1 MRRKKRVAI
10 FRIALAVGLVAV
22 FMPTV
27 AQAKPL
33 PGAPESQEQGLPVY
47 VTGSLSPDDR
57 KFERT
62 AGEIVVIPYL
72 SHGQGDAAVAGRI
85 VGSDDRR
92 FERTGGASEQ
102 QMVVPYLSQGHGVT
116 SAELG
121 FAASTSSDDRPYSR
135 APTLE
140 TAPMT
145 SDDGISIDVNPY
157 VVTGFGLAL
166 LLLAGGMGI
175 AIRQSRKTRLSPA

>member
-10 FRIALAVGLVAV
+10 FRIALATGLVAA
-22 FMPTV
+22 FAPT
-27 AQAKPL
+27 ATQAKPM
-33 PGAPESQEQGLPVY
+33 PREPSHEQGMPVY
-47 VTGSLSPDDR
+47 VIGSLSPDDR

-62 AGEIVVIPYL
+62 AGERVVIPYL
-72 SHGQGDAAVAGRI
+72 SHGQGDAAGATAG
-85 VGSDDRR
+85 V
-92 FERTGGASEQ
+92 SEPQ
-102 QMVVPYLSQGHGVT
+102 TVVPYLSQGHGVT

-121 FAASTSSDDRPYSR
+121 FAVSKSPDDRTYAR

-140 TAPMT
+140 TAPAT
-145 SDDGISIDVNPY
+145 SDDGISVDMNPY

>member
-33 PGAPESQEQGLPVY
+33 PGTPESHEQGVPVY
-47 VTGSLSPDDR
+47 VTGSQSPDDR

-72 SHGQGDAAVAGRI
+72 SHGQGDAAAADSI
-85 VGSDDRR
+85 VGSDDRS
-92 FERTGGASEQ
+92 FARTAEQ
-102 QMVVPYLSQGHGVT
+102 PMVVPYLSQGHGVT

>member
-10 FRIALAVGLVAV
+10 FRVALATGLVAA
-22 FMPTV
+22 FMPT
-27 AQAKPL
+27 ATQAKPL
-33 PGAPESQEQGLPVY
+33 PRAGNDVSNQEMPVY

-57 KFERT
+57 SFERT
-62 AGEIVVIPYL
+62 AGEQVVIPYL
-72 SHGQGDAAVAGRI
+72 SHGKGDAATAGRI
-85 VGSDDRR
+85 VGSDDRS
-92 FERTGGASEQ
+92 FARTAEQ
-102 QMVVPYLSQGHGVT
+102 QLVVPYLSQGHGVT

-121 FAASTSSDDRPYSR
+121 FAVSKSPDDRTYARGPMV
-135 APTLE
+135 E
-140 TAPMT
+140 TPLAT
-145 SDDGISIDVNPY
+145 NSDGISVDMNPY

>member
-10 FRIALAVGLVAV
+10 VRIALATGLVAL
-22 FMPTV
+22 FTATA

-33 PGAPESQEQGLPVY
+33 PYAPEKEEQGLPVY

-57 KFERT
+57 RFERT
-62 AGEIVVIPYL
+62 AGEQVVIPYL
-72 SHGQGDAAVAGRI
+72 SHGQLEPA
-85 VGSDDRR
+85 
-92 FERTGGASEQ
+92 EQ
-102 QMVVPYLSQGHGVT
+102 RVVVPYLSQGHGVT

-121 FAASTSSDDRPYSR
+121 FAASRSSDDRPFSR

-140 TAPMT
+140 TAPTT
-145 SDDGISIDVNPY
+145 SGDGISIDMNPY
-157 VVTGFGLAL
+157 VVTGFGLLL